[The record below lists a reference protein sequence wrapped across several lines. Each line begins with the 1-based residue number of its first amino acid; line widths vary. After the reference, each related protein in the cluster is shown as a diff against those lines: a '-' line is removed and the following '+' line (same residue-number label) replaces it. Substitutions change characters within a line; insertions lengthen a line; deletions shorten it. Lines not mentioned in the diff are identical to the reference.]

1 MQSHLNVCAVI
12 HEEDIATLTMTADQM
27 RMLHTIL
34 DIARQD
40 EADDDDTVRIDTAD
54 FAEQT
59 YTEVSAALAHHDRLT
74 TPTPTGPVGLV
85 NWMLSGGTGTA

>member
-40 EADDDDTVRIDTAD
+40 EADEDDTVRIDTAD

-59 YTEVSAALAHHDRLT
+59 YTEVGAALAHHERH
-74 TPTPTGPVGLV
+74 
-85 NWMLSGGTGTA
+85 TA